1 MRLVLFVTAAID
13 PAKVEQPTQILVNPA
28 HVLTL
33 RGIPQHK
40 KRPPITEIQL
50 DTGLCYIVRGSLQ
63 NVGQAMLT
71 GEFEP

>member
-13 PAKVEQPTQILVNPA
+13 PAKVEQPTQILVNSPRA
-28 HVLTL
+28 DFA
-33 RGIPQHK
+33 GDSP
-40 KRPPITEIQL
+40 EIQL